1 MADNNTTSIFQLLRN
16 LNISGIMKLAQKV
29 DLGKLIEKVNKMS
42 ESDLRK
48 MMKMLDRGST
58 DREPPPVDGDFYDLS
73 AKLAPEEREIQLKVR
88 EFMETEVE
96 PIANEYW
103 QKAEFPV
110 HLIPK
115 MGNSIFVD

>member
-1 MADNNTTSIFQLLRN
+1 MADNNKTSIFQLLRN

-48 MMKMLDRGST
+48 MMKMLDRAST